1 MTDTPDYAAS
11 ATLMAV
17 AALLDEAK
25 TEIERAA
32 QHVRDGNY
40 DAALGTL
47 ITFDPL
53 SGDAAILKQAAQTL
67 LRKMQRLN
75 AAPAPRSNAADPG
88 VFGRRV
94 RP

>member
-1 MTDTPDYAAS
+1 MTDTPDYAVS

-47 ITFDPL
+47 IAFDSL
-53 SGDAAILKQAAQTL
+53 SGDAATLKQAARTL
-67 LRKMQRLN
+67 LRNMQRVN
-75 AAPAPRSNAADPG
+75 PTPAPRSNAASG
-88 VFGRRV
+88 SVFGRRV
-94 RP
+94 RT